1 MIRLLVQ
8 AGDEEVQVN
17 FIVVEAYSP
26 YTAILARPWLHA
38 MGAVSLTLHQKVKY
52 PIQGRMG
59 ELVDSQA
66 MFGVSNYTAFCR
78 SCCDS
83 KGSCPIATKGP
94 YRGQQAEACGELSEE
109 LEKVVI
115 AHDEK
120 RYFHVGS

>member
-1 MIRLLVQ
+1 MIRLPVQ
-8 AGDEEVQVN
+8 AGDEEVQVK
-17 FIVVEAYSP
+17 FIVVEAYSR

-38 MGAVSLTLHQKVKY
+38 MGVVSLTLHQKVKY

-66 MFGVSNYTAFCR
+66 MFGVSNYTIFCI
-78 SCCDS
+78 SCCSS

-94 YRGQQAEACGELSEE
+94 YRGQQAEACGKLSEE
-109 LEKVVI
+109 LEKVEI
-115 AHDEK
+115 AQDEK

>member
-1 MIRLLVQ
+1 MIRLPVQ

-17 FIVVEAYSP
+17 FIVLEAYSP

-59 ELVDSQA
+59 ELVYSQA

-78 SCCDS
+78 SCCGS

-94 YRGQQAEACGELSEE
+94 YRGQQAKACGELSKE

-115 AHDEK
+115 AQDEK
-120 RYFHVGS
+120 RYFQVGS

>member
-1 MIRLLVQ
+1 MIRLPVQ

-26 YTAILARPWLHA
+26 YTDILARPWLHA

-66 MFGVSNYTAFCR
+66 MFGVSNYTAFC
-78 SCCDS
+78 SPVAVAKD
-83 KGSCPIATKGP
+83 
-94 YRGQQAEACGELSEE
+94 
-109 LEKVVI
+109 
-115 AHDEK
+115 
-120 RYFHVGS
+120 HVP